1 MLTNLGL
8 TPVCERVYHAMVQ
21 APHLGVSELAKNLD
35 LTESDVRP
43 ALDAL
48 IDLTLLR
55 VSREE
60 PARLRPVDPAIG
72 LEILISHQE
81 EELARRKREIAIMRA
96 RGALLAIAQQQG
108 EPTLLPSQNEYV
120 SGPGALRDRLR
131 ELVTE
136 RTTEVDISL
145 PSGVPS
151 QLAPGFA
158 VLLED
163 VVGLGRARLRALLP
177 GTAAQHPVSDL
188 IRGMTERG
196 VALRA
201 TPNLPPCMLLI
212 DGIVAVL
219 PRNPT
224 AESSDATIVRDTS
237 VLSPL
242 VTTFEQMWLTAT
254 ALGELRR
261 PDGSADLAF
270 DERVLL
276 RLLASGITDE
286 SVAQQLGVSRRT
298 VQRKISD
305 LIQRLGANGR
315 FDAGLKAGRCGWI

>member
-1 MLTNLGL
+1 MLTSFGL

-21 APHLGVSELAKNLD
+21 APHLGVAEIAESLE
-35 LTESDVRP
+35 LTESEVRP

-60 PARLRPVDPAIG
+60 PERLRPVDPQIG
-72 LEILISHQE
+72 LQILISHQE
-81 EELARRKREIAIMRA
+81 EELARREREIAIMRA
-96 RGALLAIAQQQG
+96 RSALLATSQQKS
-108 EPTLLPSQNEYV
+108 ESASLPSQNEYL

-131 ELVTE
+131 ELVTDG
-136 RTTEVDISL
+136 TTEVNISL

-151 QLAPGFA
+151 ELSPGFA

-163 VVGLGRARLRALLP
+163 IVDLGRARLRALLP

-188 IRGMTERG
+188 IRGMAERG

-201 TPNLPPCMLLI
+201 TPALPPCMLLV
-212 DGIVAVL
+212 DGNVAVL

-254 ALGELRR
+254 ALSELRA
-261 PDGSADLAF
+261 PDGSANLAF

-305 LIQRLGANGR
+305 LIQRLGANSR